1 MHSPERLWIKLIK
14 YKYYKIIMS
23 KGINTLREKGKNTKK
38 KGDTQ
43 MTIPGVFGYWIG
55 LLAII
60 FIILALW
67 GIMLG

>member
-1 MHSPERLWIKLIK
+1 
-14 YKYYKIIMS
+14 MS